1 MCGVVGVY
9 SSNPSLS
16 SRIAYY
22 SLFSLQHRGQES
34 AGIVVSS
41 KDHVYIH
48 KGMGLVSEVF
58 DEDMLNRMNGSI
70 AVGHVRY
77 STTGESRLENAQPL
91 HVKTAR
97 GHISIA
103 HNGNLVN
110 YWELR
115 KELEKKGRVFLT
127 DSDTEVIAQLLSNL
141 MLDGDYFEA
150 LKKLNDILIGS
161 YTLVMSIDDVLIG
174 YRDPLG
180 FKPLCVGKSD
190 EGIVIASESC
200 ALDAVGAR
208 FVRDVEP
215 GEAVIVEDGELEF
228 VKVAESPKKSFCVF
242 EYIYFA
248 RPDSIIDGRSVY
260 DVRYNIGRIL
270 YREAPVEADII
281 SPVPD
286 SGTTSSLGFAYESG
300 ITYLEA
306 LIKNRYVGR
315 TFIMPEQRLREFSVR
330 LKMNAIRE
338 NVKDRRVVLIDDSIV
353 RGTTSRKI
361 VDMVRSAGAKE
372 VHFRVGSPPIV
383 SPCYFGIDMS
393 TREELIA
400 SRKSV
405 EEIRREINADSLAYL
420 SIDGLLKAVGF
431 KREDLCLACL
441 TGIYPVPI
449 PGERCSC

>member
-34 AGIVVSS
+34 AGMVVSS

-58 DEDMLNRMNGSI
+58 DEEILDRMNGSV

-97 GHISIA
+97 GHVSIA

-115 KELEKKGRVFLT
+115 KGLEKEGRVFLT

-150 LKKLNDILIGS
+150 LKKLNDILVGS
-161 YTLVMSIDDVLIG
+161 YTLALSIDDVLIG

-180 FKPLCVGKSD
+180 FKPLCVGESD
-190 EGIVIASESC
+190 EGVVIASESC

-215 GEAVIVEDGELEF
+215 GEAVIVKDGEVEF
-228 VKVAESPKKSFCVF
+228 VRIAESPKRSFCVF

-300 ITYLEA
+300 IRYLEA

-315 TFIMPEQRLREFSVR
+315 TFIMPEQRLREFSVH
-330 LKMNAIRE
+330 LKMNAIKE
-338 NVKDRRVVLIDDSIV
+338 NVKSKRVVLIDDSIV

-361 VDMVRSAGAKE
+361 VDMVRNAGARE

-420 SIDGLLKAVGF
+420 SIDGLLEAVGF

-441 TGIYPVPI
+441 TGVYPVPI
-449 PGERCSC
+449 PGERCC